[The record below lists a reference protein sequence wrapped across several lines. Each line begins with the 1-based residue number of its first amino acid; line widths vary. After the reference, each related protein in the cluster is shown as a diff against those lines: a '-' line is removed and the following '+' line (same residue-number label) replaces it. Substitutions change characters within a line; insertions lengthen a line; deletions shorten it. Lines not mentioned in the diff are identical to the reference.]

1 MKLSMAEVKP
11 KIGGIQTSSMHHP
24 RTAAFVYSSSVSGRR
39 FKISTVSTT
48 DMPRF
53 NLPPGTL

>member
-1 MKLSMAEVKP
+1 MILSMTEVKP
-11 KIGGIQTSSMHHP
+11 KTGIQTSSTHHP
-24 RTAAFVYSSSVSGRR
+24 STAALMYSSSVSGRR

-48 DMPRF
+48 DKPRF